1 MPRFAS
7 VNEDLILEVGG
18 ANDIVLERNGVEVDR
33 RGAEGF
39 GKVLQ
44 VIQNHFDTTSSQA
57 ITAGVISNITDL
69 SLSITPTSISSRIM
83 VEVRWFGEFGSTSNN
98 NMFGIKRDTS
108 EIGSSASVGSRNY
121 GIHINSIVYHGDND
135 STPETVYYQYIDAP
149 NTVST
154 ITYHATIRANITK
167 TMLTNRTIGDTTDS
181 GYSERGTS
189 SITLWEIAQ

>member
-18 ANDIVLERNGVEVDR
+18 ANDLVLERNGVEVDR

-69 SLSITPTSISSRIM
+69 SLSITPTSASSRIM
-83 VEVRWFGEFGSTSNN
+83 VEVRWFGEFGANAQD
-98 NMFGIKRDTS
+98 NMFGLKRDTS

-121 GIHINSIVYHGDND
+121 GIHTTSIGYAGDNV

-154 ITYHATIRANITK
+154 ITYHATIRTTDAQ
-167 TMLTNRTIGDTTDS
+167 TMVTNRSIADGD
-181 GYSERGTS
+181 GGLYERGTS

>member
-33 RGAEGF
+33 RGAGGF

-69 SLSITPTSISSRIM
+69 SLSITPKYTSSRIM
-83 VEVRWFGEFGSTSNN
+83 VEVRWFGEFSATAND
-98 NMFGIKRDTS
+98 NMFGLKRDTS
-108 EIGSSASVGSRNY
+108 AIGSSTSVGSRNY
-121 GIHINSIVYHGDND
+121 GINTPSIGYAGDNG
-135 STPETVYYQYIDAP
+135 STPETVYYQYIDTP

-154 ITYHATIRANITK
+154 ITYHATIRTYATQ
-167 TMLTNRTIGDTTDS
+167 TMITNRSIADGDNLV
-181 GYSERGTS
+181 YERGTS

>member
-18 ANDIVLERNGVEVDR
+18 ANDLVLERNGVEVDR

-69 SLSITPTSISSRIM
+69 SLSITPTSTSSRIM
-83 VEVRWFGEFGSTSNN
+83 VEVRWFGEFSANAN
-98 NMFGIKRDTS
+98 DNMFGLKRDTS
-108 EIGSSASVGSRNY
+108 EIGSSTSVGSRNY
-121 GIHINSIVYHGDND
+121 GIHINSISHSTDVH

-154 ITYHATIRANITK
+154 ITYHATVRTGSTQ
-167 TMLTNRTIGDTTDS
+167 TMVTNRSIDDTNTLL
-181 GYSERGTS
+181 YERGTS

>member
-18 ANDIVLERNGVEVDR
+18 ANDLVLERNGVEVDR

-57 ITAGVISNITDL
+57 ITVGVISNITDL
-69 SLSITPTSISSRIM
+69 SLSITPTYTSSRIM
-83 VEVRWFGEFGSTSNN
+83 VEVRWFGEFGSNSSN
-98 NMFGIKRDTS
+98 NMFGLKRDTS

-121 GIHINSIVYHGDND
+121 GIHTNSISFNGDYV
-135 STPETVYYQYIDAP
+135 SSPEIVYYQYIDTP

-154 ITYHATIRANITK
+154 ITYHATIRARDTQ
-167 TMLTNRTIGDTTDS
+167 TMVTNRSINDTNAGD
-181 GYSERGTS
+181 YERGTS